1 MTTKA
6 LTTPMGQHLAAQAR
20 HAWAS
25 GLEAIVASDEEL
37 LAVEQQAAQA
47 ERERIRAAVEGLGL
61 AYPDRTDL
69 TIGET
74 NLKAGWDAHRAAVLA
89 VIEGKEPK

>member
-47 ERERIRAAVEGLGL
+47 ERERLEVAVKSLTVYRGLRKRIVLDL
-61 AYPDRTDL
+61 AD
-69 TIGET
+69 
-74 NLKAGWDAHRAAVLA
+74 VLSVF
-89 VIEGKEPK
+89 VIEGKEPE